1 MRRRIELDAI
11 PTQESITLSSS
22 VSAPVIPNIVPPRMQ
37 TLIKADTPA
46 KSGLTNSIAARI
58 DHNTVAKA
66 ILTFIAL

>member
-11 PTQESITLSSS
+11 PTQESITFSSS
-22 VSAPVIPNIVPPRMQ
+22 VSALLIPNIAPPKMQ
-37 TLIKADTPA
+37 MLIKADTPA

-58 DHNTVAKA
+58 DHNVVTKA